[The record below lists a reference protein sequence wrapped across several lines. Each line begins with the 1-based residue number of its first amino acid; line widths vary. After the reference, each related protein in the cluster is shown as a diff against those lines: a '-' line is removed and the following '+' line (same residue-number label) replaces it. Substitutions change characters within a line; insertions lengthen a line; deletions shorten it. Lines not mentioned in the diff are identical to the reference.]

1 MKFVTF
7 SKNAVYSFQCRENN
21 RNAVKII
28 VIDGKTEISTVE
40 IDLRP
45 VLTRV
50 NMLTYNYHI

>member
-1 MKFVTF
+1 L
-7 SKNAVYSFQCRENN
+7 SLSQKNAVYSFQCRENS

-28 VIDGKTEISTVE
+28 VIHGKTEISTVE